1 LIVLIDSLIEEVLIV
16 KVSTFL
22 FFYEVGFKRKTNSSS
37 DEKTPELKIIA

>member
-22 FFYEVGFKRKTNSSS
+22 FFYEAGSKRKANSSS